1 MTGNTTKLTCL
12 ADIEAFEEIPWRD
25 RLTATNTFDL
35 ILQAAEEFADRP
47 ALKFLLEGDVDEK
60 PVVVSYKEL
69 GEQVTRAA
77 NLFHSRGVSRDDVV
91 SYILPN
97 LTETHYT
104 IWGGQAAGI
113 VNAINPFLEPETI
126 LELLRAAGTKVLV
139 TLAPMPGWSEIWDK
153 VAPIID
159 AVGTIQTVFQVV
171 PRPVWKGAGAA
182 GGATDGGI
190 PILDFNT
197 AMAEQ
202 TADRLV
208 SGRVIVESDIA
219 AYFHTGGTTGTPK
232 LARHSHL
239 NEAFMPMVT
248 ALNIQMDEESV
259 MFCGLPLFHVNAVM
273 VTGVNAFYRGS
284 CVVLLTPLGYR
295 SPKVI
300 ANFWRLVEKFRATTF
315 SGVPT
320 LFAKLL
326 GVPTGGADL
335 SSLKYAVCG
344 AAPMPRELIRRFQRV
359 TGVGILEGYG
369 LTEGTCVS
377 SCNPLDGERRVG
389 SIGYRIAYQEMKA
402 VMLDDKGAYLGD
414 CGEDEV
420 GVIAIRGPNIFA
432 GYLQEEAN
440 IGLFLDDGWMLTG
453 DLGRCDKDGYFWLT
467 GRAKDVIIR
476 GGHNIDPGL
485 IEEVLAL
492 HPAVELA
499 AAVGQLDA
507 YAGELPV
514 AFVALSAGASVESGE
529 LEDLARK
536 NITERA
542 AVPVRVEILDQMP
555 VTSVGKIFKP
565 ALRCS
570 AAVHALT
577 KALTDAG
584 ITVELEVFD
593 DKQRGMVARVTSD
606 ADEAAI
612 GKVLSDFAI
621 CWEKA

>member
-1 MTGNTTKLTCL
+1 MSKTPTSITCL
-12 ADIEAFEEIPWRD
+12 ADIEAFEGTPWRD
-25 RLTATNTFDL
+25 RLTATNTYDL
-35 ILQAAEEFADRP
+35 IQRAAAEFADRP

-69 GEQVTRAA
+69 GARVTQAA
-77 NLFHSRGVSRDDVV
+77 NLFHSRGVGRDDVV

-171 PRPVWKGAGAA
+171 PRPVWKGVGAA
-182 GGATDGGI
+182 AGATDGGI

-239 NEAFMPMVT
+239 NEAFMPMAV
-248 ALNIQMDEESV
+248 ALNIQMDEQSV

-300 ANFWRLVEKFRATTF
+300 ANFWKLVEKYRATTF

-344 AAPMPRELIRRFQRV
+344 AAPMPRELIRQFQRV

-402 VMLDDKGAYLGD
+402 VMLDDKGLYLGD

-420 GVIAIRGPNIFA
+420 GIIAIRGPNIFA